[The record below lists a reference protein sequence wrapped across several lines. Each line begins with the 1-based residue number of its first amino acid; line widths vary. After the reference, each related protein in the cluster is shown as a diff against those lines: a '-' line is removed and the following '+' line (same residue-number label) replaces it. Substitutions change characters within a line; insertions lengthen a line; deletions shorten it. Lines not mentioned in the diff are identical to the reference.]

1 MKFFS
6 YDTGELSIMPKRE
19 ADGNKGAFGRILCVC
34 GSEGM
39 AGAAYLAAKAAYRS
53 GAGLVEVLTHRV
65 NLPIIQTLIPEA
77 VVSVYDDDYQR
88 DTILSCVERADAIVI
103 GCGLSQSVL
112 ARNVLSDVLR
122 TRGENIPLVIDA
134 DALNL
139 LSRNRS
145 LLKYAKGAVI
155 TPHVAEMSRLCGR
168 SIEEIKAD
176 KEQTAKDFAEKYS
189 LVCVLKDHV
198 SVVSDGGDEVYIN
211 KRGNSGMATGGSGDV
226 LAGIIGAILCQAS
239 KRSEKIDMLS
249 LASLGVYIHSFA
261 GDLAASEI
269 SEYSV
274 MASDIIESIPKVL
287 KRVHN

>member
-77 VVSVYDDDYQR
+77 VVSVYDEDYQR
-88 DTILSCVERADAIVI
+88 DTILSCVERADAIAI

-122 TRGENIPLVIDA
+122 ARGENIPLVIDA

-198 SVVSDGGDEVYIN
+198 SVVSDGGEEVYIN

-269 SEYSV
+269 GEYSV

>member
-53 GAGLVEVLTHRV
+53 GVGLVEVLTHRV

-122 TRGENIPLVIDA
+122 ARGENIPLVIDA

-198 SVVSDGGDEVYIN
+198 SVVSDGGEEVYIN

-269 SEYSV
+269 GEYSV

>member
-88 DTILSCVERADAIVI
+88 DTVLSCVERADAIVI
-103 GCGLSQSVL
+103 GCGSSQSVL

-239 KRSEKIDMLS
+239 KRSEKLDTLS

-269 SEYSV
+269 GEYSV

>member
-77 VVSVYDDDYQR
+77 VVSVYDEDYQR

-122 TRGENIPLVIDA
+122 ARGENIPLVIDA

-198 SVVSDGGDEVYIN
+198 SVVSDGGEEVYIN

-269 SEYSV
+269 GEYSV